1 MWTDSQ
7 RKELDL
13 QYVRIGI
20 RDDDRLQT
28 PSKRLSAQE
37 LLAMLRLIPDGAGK
51 AGYEAALAR
60 RPRGI

>member
-7 RKELDL
+7 RKELEL
-13 QYVRIGI
+13 EYNWIGI

-37 LLAMLRLIPDGAGK
+37 FLAMLTLIPDGAGK

-60 RPRGI
+60 RLRGI

>member
-7 RKELDL
+7 RKELEL
-13 QYVRIGI
+13 EYNRIGI

-37 LLAMLRLIPDGAGK
+37 FLAMLRLIPDGAGK
-51 AGYEAALAR
+51 AGYEAALAQ
-60 RPRGI
+60 RP